1 MNIYNRRANYDYEIL
16 ETLEAGLVL
25 KGYEVKSIKSSK
37 ISLKGS
43 YVTIKDNEAYL
54 INAHISPYQPPNT
67 PKNYDPMRSRKLLLH
82 KNQIKSLIGKLKQK
96 GLTLVP
102 IKIYTKRGIIKL
114 EFGVGRG
121 KREVD
126 KREKIKQRETKR
138 KIERAMRG
146 KL

>member
-25 KGYEVKSIKSSK
+25 KGYEVKSIKNSK

-82 KNQIKSLIGKLKQK
+82 KNQIKSLIGKLKQR

>member
-54 INAHISPYQPPNT
+54 INAHISPYQPPNM

>member
-25 KGYEVKSIKSSK
+25 KGYEVKSIKNSK

>member
-121 KREVD
+121 KREID